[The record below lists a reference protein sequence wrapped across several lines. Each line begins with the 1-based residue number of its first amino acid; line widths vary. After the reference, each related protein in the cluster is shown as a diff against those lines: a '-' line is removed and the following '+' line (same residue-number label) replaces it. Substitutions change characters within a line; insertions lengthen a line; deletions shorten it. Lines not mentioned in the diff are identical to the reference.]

1 MTPRCPLD
9 RLAGVP
15 GWLMVVLAVAVIVS
29 ASVGASVGAPGAVV
43 LLLAAAALAVRPAAV
58 LLDRRR

>member
-15 GWLMVVLAVAVIVS
+15 GWLMVVLAVAVI
-29 ASVGASVGAPGAVV
+29 VGASVGAPGAVV